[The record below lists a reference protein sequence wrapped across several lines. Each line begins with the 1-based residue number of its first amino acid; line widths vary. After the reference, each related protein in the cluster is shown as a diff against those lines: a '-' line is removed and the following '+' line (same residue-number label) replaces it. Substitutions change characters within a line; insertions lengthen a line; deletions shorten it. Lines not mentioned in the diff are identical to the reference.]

1 MNYSRSIIS
10 RSPSLLSLVRL
21 PCFARRCFSAEHAS
35 ASAVKKLRGLSGA
48 PLMDCKAALLNAS
61 VQGDMQKALD
71 WLRAKGIAKA
81 TSANRET
88 KEGLIGLHYDIYGT
102 GKVTIVEVNCETD
115 FVAMNTDFQS
125 FVALVSQ
132 TVHQSNLSGSSSQEL
147 LSGEDILSLKT
158 ENSNSTLQQKLGDII
173 STIRENIVVKRAKT
187 VSMGSIADKK
197 TVNLF
202 STYVHG
208 KINNTNLPSNVQVSG
223 RQFLLLPLS
232 RNCSLTSV
240 FCFCFLFPV
249 SFPYSSVLKCLLYL
263 SLT

>member
-1 MNYSRSIIS
+1 MNYTRTMVTRST
-10 RSPSLLSLVRL
+10 SLISLVRL

-35 ASAVKKLRGLSGA
+35 ASAVKKLRDLSGA
-48 PLMDCKAALLNAS
+48 PLMDCKAALLNS
-61 VQGDMQKALD
+61 NVQGDIQKAID

-88 KEGLIGLHYDIYGT
+88 KEGLIGLHYDHYGT

-132 TVHQSNLSGSSSQEL
+132 TVHQSNLSGSSSSQQVT
-147 LSGEDILSLKT
+147 GEDILSLKT

-173 STIRENIVVKRAKT
+173 STIRENIIINRST
-187 VSMGSIADKK
+187 TMSIASGDNNKI
-197 TVNLF
+197 NLF

-208 KINNTNLPSNVQVSG
+208 KVNNANLSANIQVSG
-223 RQFLLLPLS
+223 CYPLF
-232 RNCSLTSV
+232 SLV
-240 FCFCFLFPV
+240 
-249 SFPYSSVLKCLLYL
+249 
-263 SLT
+263 